1 MHHDIQILHHDILE
15 NSHSGRPEIV
25 TLEHT
30 GQRGRPRKVINR
42 DFLQW
47 AYRLRSTTGIAHFL
61 RVGRTLVRQ
70 SLLDYNIAL
79 PGVNPFPDDTASEVL
94 DDSDDTGLD
103 PPEFVQGSSRDGQ
116 HNIPVPVS
124 TASYLSNTTN
134 DQLDQILRNFRFEYP
149 RAGLRVLDGML
160 RNQGYIVQ
168 QRRVRESLLRI
179 DPVARVFD
187 RVRLQQRGY
196 KVPGPNSLWHHD
208 GQHGKS
214 SNSRNLYETYM
225 LYDMQV

>member
-1 MHHDIQILHHDILE
+1 MHHDILE

-30 GQRGRPRKVINR
+30 GQRGCPRKVINR

-47 AYRLRSTTGIAHFL
+47 AYRLRSTSGIAHFL
-61 RVGRTLVRQ
+61 HVGRTLVRQ

-79 PGVNPFPDDTASEVL
+79 PGVNPFPDDTVSEAS
-94 DDSDDTGLD
+94 DNSDDAGSD
-103 PPEFVQGSSRDGQ
+103 RPEFVQGSSRDGQ
-116 HNIPVPVS
+116 HNIPMAFS
-124 TASYLSNTTN
+124 TAGYLSNTTD
-134 DQLDQILRNFRFEYP
+134 DQLDQTLRKFRSEYP
-149 RAGLRVLDGML
+149 RAGLRILDGML
-160 RNQGYIVQ
+160 RNQGHIVQ

-187 RVRLQQRGY
+187 RVRLQRRGY

-214 SNSRNLYETYM
+214 SHSRRLH
-225 LYDMQV
+225 